1 MEKGRYD
8 LEERLV
14 QFAAQIIGLIDAL
27 PTNRTGNHVASQ
39 LLRSAT
45 SPMANHAEARSAESH
60 ADFVH
65 KLKICLKELRES
77 FRWLR
82 LVQKVRLVQS
92 EEVEKALQETDEL
105 VRIFVKS
112 IQTVEAKGKDGK
124 REEGKG
130 KREP

>member
-1 MEKGRYD
+1 MGKGNYD

-14 QFAAQIIGLIDAL
+14 AFAAQIIHLIETL
-27 PTNRTGNHVASQ
+27 PGTRVGNHVASQ
-39 LLRSAT
+39 LLRAAT
-45 SPMANHAEARSAESH
+45 SPMANHAEAQSAESR

-65 KLKICLKELRES
+65 KLKVCLKELRES
-77 FRWLR
+77 LRWLR

-112 IQTVEAKGKDGK
+112 LKTVERRNGGRE
-124 REEGKG
+124 REE
-130 KREP
+130 RTNVE